1 MRFVYENP
9 DWPNFHWDR
18 KALAPVLAR
27 AKEELL
33 ALQDLFFADS
43 PAVRERTILE
53 TLCQDTMASSAIEG
67 EGLNVLHVRAL
78 FADFLGFPESGAT
91 KARGC
96 AREEGPARMQFDAT
110 QNPAR
115 LTKDRVLA
123 WHAQLFGSGRQHV
136 VAGSFRTPESGTMRI
151 VSGYSGRER
160 VHFVA
165 PRAECLAKELDRFWA
180 WLNDEDG
187 VEGGQDLILR
197 AGLAHLWFVT
207 IHPFEDGNGRVTRA
221 ISDHILARGDGC
233 SKACY
238 SMSAQIFRERDA
250 YYDILECTDKGGM
263 DITPWL
269 SWFALCFTR
278 AIEAG
283 RKDLARIGESVRVLE
298 HASAFSLNERQIR
311 VLGRLTD
318 NFQGKLTEEKY
329 ARLAKCSPVAAE
341 ADIAELIR
349 YDILRETDG
358 NGRRPSYVLA
368 RT

>member
-9 DWPNFHWDR
+9 DWPNFHWDK

-33 ALQDLFFADS
+33 ALQDLFFAKS

-115 LTKDRVLA
+115 LTQERVLA

-187 VEGGQDLILR
+187 VEGGQDFILR

-221 ISDHILARGDGC
+221 ISDHILAAHDGC

-349 YDILRETDG
+349 YDILQETDV

>member
-67 EGLNVLHVRAL
+67 EGLNVLHVHAL

-165 PRAECLAKELDRFWA
+165 PRAECLARELDRFWA

-187 VEGGQDLILR
+187 VEGGQDFILR

-349 YDILRETDG
+349 YCILQEADG
-358 NGRRPSYVLA
+358 SGRHPTYVLA
-368 RT
+368 HR

>member
-27 AKEELL
+27 EKEELL

-187 VEGGQDLILR
+187 VEGGQDFILR

-250 YYDILECTDKGGM
+250 YYDILE
-263 DITPWL
+263 
-269 SWFALCFTR
+269 SQTR
-278 AIEAG
+278 AAWTSPPGFPGLPCASRAPSRLAEKTLRESG
-283 RKDLARIGESVRVLE
+283 RAC
-298 HASAFSLNERQIR
+298 AFWSTQAPLRS
-311 VLGRLTD
+311 TS
-318 NFQGKLTEEKY
+318 
-329 ARLAKCSPVAAE
+329 ARLGCSGA
-341 ADIAELIR
+341 
-349 YDILRETDG
+349 
-358 NGRRPSYVLA
+358 
-368 RT
+368 

>member
-33 ALQDLFFADS
+33 ALQNLFFADS

-165 PRAECLAKELDRFWA
+165 PRAECLARELDRFWA

-187 VEGGQDLILR
+187 VEGGQDFILR

-221 ISDHILARGDGC
+221 ISDHILAAHDGC

-250 YYDILECTDKGGM
+250 YYDILECTDKGSM

-349 YDILRETDG
+349 YDILQETDES
-358 NGRRPSYVLA
+358 GRRPSYVLA

>member
-1 MRFVYENP
+1 MGFVYENP

-67 EGLNVLHVRAL
+67 EGLNALHVRAL
-78 FADFLGFPESGAT
+78 LSDFLGFSDSGA

-110 QNPAR
+110 QNPAQLTQERILGWHAR
-115 LTKDRVLA
+115 LLGSGRVLA
-123 WHAQLFGSGRQHV
+123 GA
-136 VAGSFRTPESGTMRI
+136 FRTPESGVMRI
-151 VSGYSGRER
+151 VSGYSGREG

-165 PRAECLAKELDRFWA
+165 PGAECLARELERFWA
-180 WLNDEDG
+180 WLHDEDG
-187 VEGGQDLILR
+187 VEGGQDLIVR
-197 AGLAHLWFVT
+197 AGVAHLWFVT

-221 ISDHILARGDGC
+221 ISDHILAAHDGC

-250 YYDILECTDKGGM
+250 YYDILECTDKGSM

-349 YDILRETDG
+349 YDILQETDG

>member
-197 AGLAHLWFVT
+197 AGVAHLWFVT

-278 AIEAG
+278 A
-283 RKDLARIGESVRVLE
+283 
-298 HASAFSLNERQIR
+298 
-311 VLGRLTD
+311 
-318 NFQGKLTEEKY
+318 
-329 ARLAKCSPVAAE
+329 
-341 ADIAELIR
+341 
-349 YDILRETDG
+349 
-358 NGRRPSYVLA
+358 
-368 RT
+368 

>member
-1 MRFVYENP
+1 M
-9 DWPNFHWDR
+9 
-18 KALAPVLAR
+18 
-27 AKEELL
+27 
-33 ALQDLFFADS
+33 
-43 PAVRERTILE
+43 
-53 TLCQDTMASSAIEG
+53 
-67 EGLNVLHVRAL
+67 
-78 FADFLGFPESGAT
+78 
-91 KARGC
+91 
-96 AREEGPARMQFDAT
+96 
-110 QNPAR
+110 
-115 LTKDRVLA
+115 
-123 WHAQLFGSGRQHV
+123 
-136 VAGSFRTPESGTMRI
+136 
-151 VSGYSGRER
+151 
-160 VHFVA
+160 
-165 PRAECLAKELDRFWA
+165 
-180 WLNDEDG
+180 
-187 VEGGQDLILR
+187 
-197 AGLAHLWFVT
+197 AHLWFVT

-298 HASAFSLNERQIR
+298 HASAFSLDERQIR
-311 VLGRLTD
+311 VLGRLTE

-349 YDILRETDG
+349 YGILQETDES
-358 NGRRPSYVLA
+358 GRRPSFVLA
-368 RT
+368 HR

>member
-9 DWPNFHWDR
+9 DWPNFHWDK

-33 ALQDLFFADS
+33 ALQDLFFAKS

-67 EGLNVLHVRAL
+67 EGLNGGSVRAIL
-78 FADFLGFPESGAT
+78 SDFLGFLDSGAT

-110 QNPAR
+110 QNPAQ
-115 LTKDRVLA
+115 LTQERILA
-123 WHAQLFGSGRQHV
+123 WHARLLGTGRV
-136 VAGSFRTPESGTMRI
+136 LAGAFRTPESGTMRI

-165 PRAECLAKELDRFWA
+165 PGAECLARELERFWA

-187 VEGGQDLILR
+187 VEGGQDLIVR
-197 AGLAHLWFVT
+197 AGVAHLWFVT

-221 ISDHILARGDGC
+221 ISDHILAAHDGC
-233 SKACY
+233 SKGCY
-238 SMSAQIFRERDA
+238 SMSAQIFRVRNS
-250 YYDILECTDKGGM
+250 YYDILERTEKGGM

-283 RKDLARIGESVRVLE
+283 RETLARIVEGVRVLE
-298 HASAFSLNERQIR
+298 HASAFELNERQSR
-311 VLGRLTD
+311 VLGRLTE

-349 YDILRETDG
+349 YGILQETDES
-358 NGRRPSYVLA
+358 GRRPSYVLA